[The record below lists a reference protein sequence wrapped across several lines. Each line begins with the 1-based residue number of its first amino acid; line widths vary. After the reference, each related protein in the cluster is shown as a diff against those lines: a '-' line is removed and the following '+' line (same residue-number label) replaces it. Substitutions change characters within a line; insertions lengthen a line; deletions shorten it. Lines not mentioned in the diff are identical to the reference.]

1 MNKKINFL
9 LKFGTIF
16 ILVAGFALYGLYKAE
31 VFREGP
37 EIAVNEPRDGQ
48 TVKNSFVEISG
59 TAKNISSISID
70 GRPIFTDE
78 KGFFKENL
86 LLAKGYNIIE
96 VQAVDKFGK
105 KIKKIIRVVLK

>member
-78 KGFFKENL
+78 KGFFRENL

-96 VQAVDKFGK
+96 VQAADKFGK

>member
-1 MNKKINFL
+1 MDKKINFL
-9 LKFGTIF
+9 LKFGAIL
-16 ILVAGFALYGLYKAE
+16 ILVAGFASYGLYKAE

-37 EIAVNEPRDGQ
+37 EITVNKPQDGQ
-48 TVKNSFVEISG
+48 TLKNSLVEISG
-59 TAKNISSISID
+59 SARNISSISLD
-70 GRPIFTDE
+70 GRPIFIDE

-105 KIKKIIRVVLK
+105 KVKKTIKVVLK